1 MCCVTAAV
9 PKVFW
14 EPGDMRLV
22 HGEEINPRSK
32 RHENLYV
39 LMAGHFLG
47 VRCCGLVAGRLLTC
61 GLCRQENQPH
71 RHVRGGSDE
80 TASKQISIFWSE
92 AIAIYGCRLYSTERL
107 VFRLVRM
114 PPGPLALPTI
124 R

>member
-14 EPGDMRLV
+14 EPGDIRLV
-22 HGEEINPRSK
+22 PGEEINPRSK

-71 RHVRGGSDE
+71 RHVRGGSE
-80 TASKQISIFWSE
+80 NCEQTNFNF
-92 AIAIYGCRLYSTERL
+92 L
-107 VFRLVRM
+107 VGSHCDLRVQ
-114 PPGPLALPTI
+114 AVQH
-124 R
+124 